1 MSAPSRIATDGFEAL
16 AKVEDLPDG
25 ALLAVKKA
33 NGEDVCLFNAGG
45 SIGAVYN
52 VCTHAEFPMSD
63 GQLLQ
68 GAGGC
73 AIECAWHG
81 AQFDCRRGEVRRG
94 PAIDPLPVYEVRV
107 VDGMIW
113 VGGRT

>member
-1 MSAPSRIATDGFEAL
+1 MSAPSHLGIDGFEAL
-16 AKVEDLPDG
+16 AKVEDVPEG
-25 ALLAVKKA
+25 ALLAVKKG
-33 NGEDVCLFNAGG
+33 NGDEVCLFNARG
-45 SIGAVYN
+45 SIGAVHN

-81 AQFDCRRGEVRRG
+81 AQFDCRNGEVRRG
-94 PAIDPLPVYEVRV
+94 PAIDSLPVYEVRV
-107 VDGMIW
+107 EDGMIW
-113 VGGRT
+113 VGARK